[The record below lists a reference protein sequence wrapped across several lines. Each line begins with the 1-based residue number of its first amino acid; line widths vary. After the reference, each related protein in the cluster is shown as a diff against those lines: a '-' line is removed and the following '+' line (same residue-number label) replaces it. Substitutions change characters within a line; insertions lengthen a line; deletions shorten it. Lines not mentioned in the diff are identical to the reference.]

1 MDEGILPS
9 GPQFLHMQNEGVYQ
23 EWQMAGVHNPGLPFL
38 TRCGHYSCIA
48 ALFQNGAQTRSVG
61 LRSWALQ
68 AAGDASLRGHTK

>member
-1 MDEGILPS
+1 
-9 GPQFLHMQNEGVYQ
+9 
-23 EWQMAGVHNPGLPFL
+23 MAGVHNPGLPFL

-68 AAGDASLRGHTK
+68 AAGDAGLRGHTK